1 MLFVIISVAQQP
13 VLYGPDQIADME
25 QKARRSFEQ
34 SALKQHS
41 VASPNFNVS
50 FYRCEWEVDPAVR
63 FIRGRVTAYFT
74 ITNPTNTITY
84 DLHVALQVDSILF
97 NGKITGFEHTANH
110 ALTILLPQ
118 ILTLNHTDSIHI
130 FYRGVPAD
138 EGFGSFTT
146 SLQSGTPVMWT
157 LSEPYGSKD
166 WWPCKNGLNDKA
178 DSIDILIT
186 HPELYRSSSNGL
198 LVNQWNHNGKTT
210 AYWKHRYPIASYLV
224 AIAVTNYVYYQE
236 TARIGNT
243 LMPVRMYAYPSHADY
258 FRGPTHIARVFLEI
272 LSPLFGPYPF
282 LKESYSQTQFGR
294 GGGMEHQ
301 TNSFIT
307 DNFNQLIVHE
317 LGHQWFGNKVTCG
330 SWEDIWLNEGFAQY
344 MQFIYVEHMEP
355 QNKILHLNTY
365 RNMILRFPGGSVK
378 VNDTSNANRIFDGRL
393 SYAKASFLVHM
404 IRWKLGDSLF
414 FKALQKYL
422 DDPLLSYGTAR
433 TADLQ
438 RNLEEVS
445 GQTFTAFFKN
455 WYEGEGHP
463 NYQVQWTRNNNNWVK
478 IRINQTTSHPSVAF
492 FEMPVPIRLK
502 GGGKDTTVVLNH
514 TQNGQDFWVKPGFT
528 PDSVFFDPEVWLL
541 SGTNT
546 VTKLPA
552 ASETENE
559 ITIYPN
565 PGPDKW
571 HVSIKNPT
579 GKQVSIQM
587 FNTAGQL
594 LLRKETGLTGR
605 DEIIEIPTNQ
615 MAAGVYLLRITG
627 EGFNLARKVM
637 KGYVK

>member
-97 NGKITGFEHTANH
+97 NGKITGFQHTANH

-210 AYWKHRYPIASYLV
+210 AYWKHRYPITSYLV

-294 GGGMEHQ
+294 GGGIEHQ
-301 TNSFIT
+301 TNSFIAN
-307 DNFNQLIVHE
+307 NFNQLIVHE

-365 RNMILRFPGGSVK
+365 RSMVVRFPGGSVK

-422 DDPLLSYGTAR
+422 DNPLLSYGTAR

-605 DEIIEIPTNQ
+605 DEIIEIPANQ